1 MSVVLKLIL
10 PFFSSIPLQ
19 IKLGYH
25 VLQVFKYLHLFFYI
39 FTTSLYTF
47 SPPLNQRLHPPLIK
61 EAVSLHEPF
70 LDGHNDSLTIGNML
84 PMKAI
89 LHWTKQV
96 SPMAQVLECMVVA
109 EQSS

>member
-1 MSVVLKLIL
+1 MNVILKLML
-10 PFFSSIPLQ
+10 PFFSLIPLQ

-25 VLQVFKYLHLFFYI
+25 VLQVFKYLDLFFYI

-47 SPPLNQRLHPPLIK
+47 SPPLNQRLHPALIK
-61 EAVSLHEPF
+61 EAASLHEPL
-70 LDGHNDSLTIGNML
+70 LDGHNDSTTGNML

-89 LHWTKQV
+89 LHWTKEV
-96 SPMAQVLECMVVA
+96 SLMAQVLECMVVA